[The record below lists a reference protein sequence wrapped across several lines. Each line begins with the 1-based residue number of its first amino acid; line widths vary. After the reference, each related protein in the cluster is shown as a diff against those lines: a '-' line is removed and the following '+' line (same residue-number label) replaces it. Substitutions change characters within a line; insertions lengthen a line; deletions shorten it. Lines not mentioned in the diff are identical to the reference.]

1 MSDRDAPAA
10 DPDSPPADPE
20 ELDFTDDENVVEIG
34 EGRYVVGTNGRPNV
48 RRSRSERRPPP
59 EESTSAGDA
68 GGFTPAQPASP
79 DDRRPAG
86 DDPRASASGPGVEDR
101 DRRQSGG
108 QPPVGGQGQ
117 PLAEGRG
124 QPDDRGRGGGRGEA
138 DRRERAGAGAAERR
152 PSSGGETVDR
162 QSVSRWLATSFD
174 GDGFDYGIDATLHA
188 EGDTTR
194 QRMVSNDVTATFDT
208 LISWFASNAGPSSP
222 TPEAIGLLLAA
233 SETTVDLPP
242 VMIKRFAASQGLSA
256 SDSIGD
262 LVRAA
267 EKEGGFRVE

>member
-1 MSDRDAPAA
+1 MSDDDAVPA
-10 DPDSPPADPE
+10 DPD

-48 RRSRSERRPPP
+48 GRSRGQRRAPPDDD
-59 EESTSAGDA
+59 S
-68 GGFTPAQPASP
+68 GFTAADPASP
-79 DDRRPAG
+79 EERRPAG
-86 DDPRASASGPGVEDR
+86 DDPRSSAAGPGIGER
-101 DRRQSGG
+101 GQQGGGQAGGGRAGGGQQSGG
-108 QPPVGGQGQ
+108 QTAGGGQPPPNATQGQ
-117 PLAEGRG
+117 RRNRAAA
-124 QPDDRGRGGGRGEA
+124 GGNA
-138 DRRERAGAGAAERR
+138 
-152 PSSGGETVDR
+152 VDR
-162 QSVSRWLATSFD
+162 QSVSRWLANSFD

-188 EGDTTR
+188 NGDTTR

-208 LISWFASNAGPSSP
+208 LVTWFASNAGPSSP

-242 VMIKRFAASQGLSA
+242 VVIKRFAASQGLSA

-267 EKEGGFRVE
+267 EEEGGFRIE

>member
-1 MSDRDAPAA
+1 MSDDDAV
-10 DPDSPPADPE
+10 PADPE

-34 EGRYVVGTNGRPNV
+34 EGRYVVGTNGRPNIGPSRGQ
-48 RRSRSERRPPP
+48 RRAPP
-59 EESTSAGDA
+59 EDDS
-68 GGFTPAQPASP
+68 GFTAADPANP
-79 DDRRPAG
+79 DERRPAG
-86 DDPRASASGPGVEDR
+86 DDPRASAAGPGVGERGQPGGQPGGGQPDAQPGGGQR
-101 DRRQSGG
+101 SGG
-108 QPPVGGQGQ
+108 QPTGGGQPPPDAQGQ
-117 PLAEGRG
+117 RRSQAAA
-124 QPDDRGRGGGRGEA
+124 GGNA
-138 DRRERAGAGAAERR
+138 
-152 PSSGGETVDR
+152 VDR
-162 QSVSRWLATSFD
+162 QSVSRWLANSFD

-188 EGDTTR
+188 NGDTTR

-233 SETTVDLPP
+233 SETTVDIPP

-267 EKEGGFRVE
+267 EDAGGFRID

>member
-1 MSDRDAPAA
+1 MSDDDAVPA
-10 DPDSPPADPE
+10 DPD

-48 RRSRSERRPPP
+48 GRSRGQRRAPPDDD
-59 EESTSAGDA
+59 S
-68 GGFTPAQPASP
+68 GFTAADPASP
-79 DDRRPAG
+79 EERRPAG
-86 DDPRASASGPGVEDR
+86 DDPRSSAAGPGIGER
-101 DRRQSGG
+101 GQQGGGQAGGGRAGGGQQSGG
-108 QPPVGGQGQ
+108 QTAGGGQPPPNATQGQ
-117 PLAEGRG
+117 RRNRAAA
-124 QPDDRGRGGGRGEA
+124 GGNA
-138 DRRERAGAGAAERR
+138 
-152 PSSGGETVDR
+152 VDR
-162 QSVSRWLATSFD
+162 QSVSRWLANSFN

-188 EGDTTR
+188 NGDTTR

-208 LISWFASNAGPSSP
+208 LVTWFASNAGPSSP

-242 VMIKRFAASQGLSA
+242 VVIKRFAASQGLSA

-267 EKEGGFRVE
+267 EEEGGFRIE

>member
-10 DPDSPPADPE
+10 DPDAPPADPD
-20 ELDFTDDENVVEIG
+20 ELDFTDDENVVEIE

-48 RRSRSERRPPP
+48 GRSRERQQRASEG
-59 EESTSAGDA
+59 S
-68 GGFTPAQPASP
+68 GFTAAEPANP

-86 DDPRASASGPGVEDR
+86 DDPRASAAGSGVEDR
-101 DRRQSGG
+101 DRRQAGG
-108 QPPVGGQGQ
+108 EGHAAGQ
-117 PLAEGRG
+117 
-124 QPDDRGRGGGRGEA
+124 GRGGGGGRN
-138 DRRERAGAGAAERR
+138 DRRESAGAG
-152 PSSGGETVDR
+152 SGGRQPPSGADAVDR
-162 QSVSRWLATSFD
+162 QAVSRWLATSFD

>member
-10 DPDSPPADPE
+10 DPDAPPADPD
-20 ELDFTDDENVVEIG
+20 ELDFTDDENVVEIE

-48 RRSRSERRPPP
+48 RRSRERQREQRASEG
-59 EESTSAGDA
+59 S
-68 GGFTPAQPASP
+68 GFTAAEPANA
-79 DDRRPAG
+79 DERRPAG
-86 DDPRASASGPGVEDR
+86 DDPRASAAGPGVEDR
-101 DRRQSGG
+101 DRRQADQRGDAG
-108 QPPVGGQGQ
+108 
-117 PLAEGRG
+117 GRG
-124 QPDDRGRGGGRGEA
+124 QPSEQGPAGGQ
-138 DRRERAGAGAAERR
+138 DRAGSG
-152 PSSGGETVDR
+152 SGGQRTPSGADAVDR
-162 QSVSRWLATSFD
+162 QAVSRWLANSFD

-188 EGDTTR
+188 NGDTTR

-208 LISWFASNAGPSSP
+208 LVTWFASNAGPSSP

-242 VMIKRFAASQGLSA
+242 VVIKRFAASQGLSA

-267 EKEGGFRVE
+267 EDAGGFRID

>member
-1 MSDRDAPAA
+1 MSDHDAPAA
-10 DPDSPPADPE
+10 DPDAPPADPD

-48 RRSRSERRPPP
+48 GRSRTERRPPP
-59 EESTSAGDA
+59 DDA
-68 GGFTPAQPASP
+68 APADSGGFTAAEPANP

-86 DDPRASASGPGVEDR
+86 DDPRASAAGPGVEDR
-101 DRRQSGG
+101 GQRQADERDRSGG
-108 QPPVGGQGQ
+108 RQRGGEQGQ
-117 PLAEGRG
+117 PGR
-124 QPDDRGRGGGRGEA
+124 QDRASGESGAGGRG
-138 DRRERAGAGAAERR
+138 RAG
-152 PSSGGETVDR
+152 PHSGGRQPPSGADAVDR
-162 QSVSRWLATSFD
+162 QAVSRWLATSFD

-267 EKEGGFRVE
+267 EKEGGCRVE

>member
-1 MSDRDAPAA
+1 MSDHDAPAA
-10 DPDSPPADPE
+10 DPDAPPADPD
-20 ELDFTDDENVVEIG
+20 ELDFTDDENVVEIE

-48 RRSRSERRPPP
+48 GRSRGDRRPPP
-59 EESTSAGDA
+59 DDA
-68 GGFTPAQPASP
+68 APPDDSGGFTAAEPANA
-79 DDRRPAG
+79 DERRPAG
-86 DDPRASASGPGVEDR
+86 DDPRASAAGPGVEN
-101 DRRQSGG
+101 
-108 QPPVGGQGQ
+108 
-117 PLAEGRG
+117 RG
-124 QPDDRGRGGGRGEA
+124 QRQADQQGGAGGRGRANGQGRA
-138 DRRERAGAGAAERR
+138 DGQGRAG
-152 PSSGGETVDR
+152 PSSGGERAPTGADAVDR
-162 QSVSRWLATSFD
+162 QAVSRWLASSFD

-233 SETTVDLPP
+233 SETTVDVPP

-267 EKEGGFRVE
+267 EEEGGFRIE

>member
-1 MSDRDAPAA
+1 MSDDDPVPA
-10 DPDSPPADPE
+10 DPD
-20 ELDFTDDENVVEIG
+20 ELDFTDDEDVVEIG

-48 RRSRSERRPPP
+48 GRSRGQRRAPP
-59 EESTSAGDA
+59 EDDS
-68 GGFTPAQPASP
+68 GFTAADPTNPSE
-79 DDRRPAG
+79 RRPAG
-86 DDPRASASGPGVEDR
+86 DDPRASAAGPGVGER
-101 DRRQSGG
+101 GQQGGGQPGGGQPGGGQQSGG
-108 QPPVGGQGQ
+108 QAPGGGQPPPNAAREQ
-117 PLAEGRG
+117 
-124 QPDDRGRGGGRGEA
+124 
-138 DRRERAGAGAAERR
+138 RRNRSA
-152 PSSGGETVDR
+152 SGGNAVDR

-188 EGDTTR
+188 NGDTTR

-208 LISWFASNAGPSSP
+208 LVTWFASNAGPNSP

-233 SETTVDLPP
+233 SETTVDIPP

-267 EKEGGFRVE
+267 EDAGGFRIE

>member
-10 DPDSPPADPE
+10 DPDAPPADPD
-20 ELDFTDDENVVEIG
+20 ELDFTDDENVVEIE

-48 RRSRSERRPPP
+48 GRSRERQR
-59 EESTSAGDA
+59 EQRANEGA
-68 GGFTPAQPASP
+68 GFTAAEPANP

-86 DDPRASASGPGVEDR
+86 DDPRASAAGPGVEDR
-101 DRRQSGG
+101 DRRQAGG
-108 QPPVGGQGQ
+108 
-117 PLAEGRG
+117 EGRAAG
-124 QPDDRGRGGGRGEA
+124 QGRGGGGGRNDGRGS
-138 DRRERAGAGAAERR
+138 AGA
-152 PSSGGETVDR
+152 SSGGQRPTGADAVDR
-162 QSVSRWLATSFD
+162 QAVSRWLATSFD

>member
-1 MSDRDAPAA
+1 MSDDDAV
-10 DPDSPPADPE
+10 PADPE

-48 RRSRSERRPPP
+48 GRSRGQRRAPP
-59 EESTSAGDA
+59 EDDS
-68 GGFTPAQPASP
+68 GFTAADPANP
-79 DDRRPAG
+79 DERRPAG
-86 DDPRASASGPGVEDR
+86 DDPRASAAGPGVGER
-101 DRRQSGG
+101 GQPGGQPGSGQSGGRPGGGQQSGG
-108 QPPVGGQGQ
+108 QPAGGGQPPPNAQGTRRNQ
-117 PLAEGRG
+117 AAA
-124 QPDDRGRGGGRGEA
+124 GGNA
-138 DRRERAGAGAAERR
+138 
-152 PSSGGETVDR
+152 VDR
-162 QSVSRWLATSFD
+162 QAVSRWLANSFD
-174 GDGFDYGIDATLHA
+174 GDGFAYGIDATLHA
-188 EGDTTR
+188 NGDTTR

-233 SETTVDLPP
+233 SETTVDIPP

-267 EKEGGFRVE
+267 EDAGGFRIE

>member
-1 MSDRDAPAA
+1 MSDDDAVPA
-10 DPDSPPADPE
+10 DPD

-48 RRSRSERRPPP
+48 GRSRGQRRAPPDDD
-59 EESTSAGDA
+59 S
-68 GGFTPAQPASP
+68 GFTAADPASP
-79 DDRRPAG
+79 EERRPAG
-86 DDPRASASGPGVEDR
+86 DDPRSSAAGPGIGER
-101 DRRQSGG
+101 GQQGGGQAGGGRAGGGQQSGG
-108 QPPVGGQGQ
+108 QTAGGGQPPPNATQGQ
-117 PLAEGRG
+117 RRNRAAA
-124 QPDDRGRGGGRGEA
+124 GGNA
-138 DRRERAGAGAAERR
+138 
-152 PSSGGETVDR
+152 VDR
-162 QSVSRWLATSFD
+162 QSVSRWLANSFN

-188 EGDTTR
+188 NGDTTR

-208 LISWFASNAGPSSP
+208 LVSWFASNAGPSSP

-242 VMIKRFAASQGLSA
+242 VVIKRFAASQGLSA

-267 EKEGGFRVE
+267 EEEGGFRIE